1 MNKEKMK
8 MKFYSSFEKRMLYV
22 YLKKNVG
29 WLCMELHS
37 SKKIKKKKKKCTS
50 KCWFQWFFWE
60 LHWVIEGNNFLS
72 RVECHAFVNRLINK
86 YKKENKQDLDYYYYF
101 V

>member
-1 MNKEKMK
+1 MK

-22 YLKKNVG
+22 YLKKMLG
-29 WLCMELHS
+29 GSARSYTLQ
-37 SKKIKKKKKKCTS
+37 KKLKKKKKKKCAS

-101 V
+101 E